1 MRIHRGRGYF
11 QAWEIGINFRNL
23 NVKIGITSQ
32 NFRTITGHAGKTR
45 RFLVYGQPDN
55 EGIREIMRLDLP
67 KDMSMHEFHG
77 EGLHPIDEL
86 DVIVTASCGDGFMR
100 RMADRGIRVILTS
113 ETDPLTAASAV
124 SHGLPLAEPAPHEH
138 HH

>member
-1 MRIHRGRGYF
+1 
-11 QAWEIGINFRNL
+11 
-23 NVKIGITSQ
+23 VKIGITSQ

-45 RFLVYGQPDN
+45 RFLVYGQPEN
-55 EGIREIMRLDLP
+55 EEIREIMRLDLP
-67 KDMSMHEFHG
+67 KELSMHEFHG
-77 EGLHPIDEL
+77 EGSHPIDEL

-100 RMADRGIRVILTS
+100 RMSGRGIRVILTS

-124 SHGLPLAEPAPHEH
+124 SHGLPLAEPAPDEH

>member
-1 MRIHRGRGYF
+1 M
-11 QAWEIGINFRNL
+11 
-23 NVKIGITSQ
+23 KIGVTSQ

-55 EGIREIMRLDLP
+55 AEVREISRLDLP
-67 KDMSMHEFHG
+67 KEMSMHEFRG
-77 EGLHPIDEL
+77 EGGHPIDEF

-100 RMADRGIRVILTS
+100 RMAARGIRVICTA

-124 SHGLPLAEPAPHEH
+124 CHGLPLAEPAPHEH